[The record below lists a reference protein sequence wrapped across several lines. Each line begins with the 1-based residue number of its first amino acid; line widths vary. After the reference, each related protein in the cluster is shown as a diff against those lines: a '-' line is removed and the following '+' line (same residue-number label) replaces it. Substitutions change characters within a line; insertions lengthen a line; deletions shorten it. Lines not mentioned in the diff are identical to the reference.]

1 MPQSSPSQPETL
13 VILDYGSQYTQ
24 LIARKAR
31 ELGVYSIILP
41 FRASLADIKAHNP
54 TGVVLSGGPSSVYE
68 KDAPAL
74 NPDLLS
80 LEVPLLGICYGM
92 QLLALNLGGTVEP
105 GKTRE
110 YGEATLLL
118 EAGSQL
124 LASDAEGSTIWMSH
138 GDHVAKVPDGF
149 MVTARSGGII
159 CAMEDPEM
167 GLFGLQF
174 HPEVAHSKQGKV
186 ILGRFFDLCGF
197 HRDWAADAVIDAQ
210 IAQIQETV
218 GDAKVVCA
226 LSGGV
231 DSSVAA
237 TLVDRAIGNQQTC
250 IFVDTGLLRADE
262 YDEVLAAYKQVG
274 LNVKPVRAADTFYSK
289 LAGVEDPETKRKIIG
304 GLFIDIFQA
313 EAKKLGGA
321 DFLVQGTLYP
331 DVIESVSV
339 NGPSVTI
346 KSHHNVGGLPEK
358 MHLKLIE
365 PLRDLFK
372 DEVRELGAALGLP
385 PSIVQRQPFPGPGL
399 AIRIIGAVT
408 EERVE
413 LLQKADAIVRTEI
426 DYYQSETAHA
436 LCTSGGCAF
445 SPRGMERAVSEYGEV
460 NTAAEKRADADE
472 AVSVDSSAGKQDGR
486 CEGREKVWQ
495 FFAVLLPIKSVG
507 VMGDG
512 RTYEQVCA
520 VRAVSSSDGM
530 TADWARLPHDL
541 LAKISSRII
550 SEVRG
555 INRVVYDITSKPPG
569 TIEWE

>member
-1 MPQSSPSQPETL
+1 MSQETL

-41 FRASLADIKAHNP
+41 FRASLKEIAAQNP
-54 TGVVLSGGPSSVYE
+54 KGIVLSGGPNSVYE

-74 NPDLLS
+74 NADLFELQ
-80 LEVPLLGICYGM
+80 VPILGICYGM
-92 QLLALNLGGTVEP
+92 QLLALNLGGKVEP
-105 GKTRE
+105 GTTRE
-110 YGEATLLL
+110 YGN
-118 EAGSQL
+118 
-124 LASDAEGSTIWMSH
+124 ASISLSSKSSLIDEKVDSSVVWMSH
-138 GDHVAKVPDGF
+138 GDHVAKAPEGF
-149 MVTARSGGII
+149 TVTAMSGGII
-159 CAMEDPEM
+159 CAMEDREL

-174 HPEVAHSKQGKV
+174 HPEVAHSVEGKN

-197 HRDWAADAVIDAQ
+197 HRDWSAGSLIDDAVARIRQ
-210 IAQIQETV
+210 TV
-218 GDAKVVCA
+218 GDANVVCA

-237 TLVDRAIGNQQTC
+237 TLVDKAIGTQQTC
-250 IFVDTGLLRADE
+250 IFVDTGLLRANE
-262 YDEVLAAYKQVG
+262 YEEVLAAYKSVG
-274 LNVKPVRAADTFYSK
+274 LNVKPIRAAEDFYAK
-289 LAGVEDPETKRKIIG
+289 LKDVEDPETKRKIIG
-304 GLFIDIFQA
+304 AEFIAIFER
-313 EAKKLGGA
+313 EARKIQGTK
-321 DFLVQGTLYP
+321 FLVQGTLYP

-358 MHLKLIE
+358 MQLKLIE
-365 PLRDLFK
+365 PLRELFK

-385 PSIVQRQPFPGPGL
+385 EKMVQRQPFPGPGL
-399 AIRIIGAVT
+399 AIRIIGSVT
-408 EERVE
+408 PERIDI
-413 LLQKADAIVRTEI
+413 LQKADAIVREEI
-426 DYYQSETAHA
+426 ENH
-436 LCTSGGCAF
+436 
-445 SPRGMERAVSEYGEV
+445 PVRPE
-460 NTAAEKRADADE
+460 
-472 AVSVDSSAGKQDGR
+472 
-486 CEGREKVWQ
+486 VWQ

-530 TADWARLPHDL
+530 TADWAKLPHEL
-541 LAKISSRII
+541 LAKISSRIV